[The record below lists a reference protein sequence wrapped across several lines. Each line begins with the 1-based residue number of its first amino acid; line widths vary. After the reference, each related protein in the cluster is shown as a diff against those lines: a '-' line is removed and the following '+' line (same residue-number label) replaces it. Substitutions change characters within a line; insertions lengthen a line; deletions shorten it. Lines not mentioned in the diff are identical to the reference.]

1 MIDWLV
7 VWGVTQAVGFT
18 FKPILEDLAKDATK
32 DFTKDLF
39 KDCLKNVLKLPSKE
53 PLDVAAGKA
62 LKEFLQLM
70 QQELEDAELDEQHIR
85 QYINP
90 LKQFIKNKFVA
101 EILGSAFND
110 RIFDTKTLAQTWQ
123 ELNLLSLPDEF
134 NWEQV
139 AKRYQKKAR
148 SIIRESDELRQILD
162 SQTQEAIAKNTR
174 AIAGITPDFDLIK
187 YQEGIQERYGNLNLD
202 SLDTSSYAYN
212 ELKLWRIFI
221 PQNVREVEQ
230 VLPQIHEIPKE
241 HQKRLR
247 ESNQLEA
254 ELSPAEWKKYK
265 QNYYQQ
271 QPS

>member
-53 PLDVAAGKA
+53 PLDIAAGKA

-70 QQELEDAELDEQHIR
+70 QQELEDAELDEQSIK

-90 LKQFIKNKFVA
+90 LKQFIKHQSVI
-101 EILGSAFND
+101 EILGSAFKED
-110 RIFDTKTLAQTWQ
+110 CRVLDTKTLAKTWQ
-123 ELNLLSLPDEF
+123 ELKLLSLPHEF

-139 AKRYQKKAR
+139 TKRYQKKAK

-162 SQTQEAIAKNTR
+162 SQTLEAIAENTR
-174 AIAGITPDFDLIK
+174 AIAGITPEFDLIK
-187 YQEGIQERYGNLNLD
+187 YREGIQERYGNLNLD
-202 SLDTSSYAYN
+202 SLDTSGYAYN
-212 ELKLWRIFI
+212 ELKLWRMFI

-241 HQKRLR
+241 AQKRLR
-247 ESNQLEA
+247 EDN
-254 ELSPAEWKKYK
+254 
-265 QNYYQQ
+265 
-271 QPS
+271 